1 MNRESNK
8 RDLIRERRIM
18 LATATRRRMA
28 LARLTRETN
37 PDRWLTSTMPDF
49 GNGRTV
55 LFFNPGRNRTVTLRI
70 AF

>member
-1 MNRESNK
+1 MN
-8 RDLIRERRIM
+8 DRRARNVEK
-18 LATATRRRMA
+18 ATIYRRRMA
-28 LARLTRETN
+28 IARLTRETN
-37 PDRWLTSTMPDF
+37 PNRWITSTMPDF